1 MNRGGQLK
9 LSFGMIFSIILII
22 VFVAFA
28 FYAIGMILDFQ
39 GTASVGG
46 FVNDLQKDVDKM
58 WAGSG
63 GSQGY
68 KYNLPDDINEICF
81 DEENRISFKPFGEG
95 GEFEDREI
103 KHLDK
108 SISFCIDN
116 VEGVKIRI
124 KKDEGESLVSI
135 EAGE

>member
-22 VFVAFA
+22 VFLFFA
-28 FYAIGMILDFQ
+28 FYAINMILDFQ

-68 KYNLPDDINEICF
+68 EYSLSDDIDEVCF
-81 DEENRISFKPFGEG
+81 DEESRISFKPFGEG
-95 GEFEDREI
+95 GEFEDRKIE
-103 KHLDK
+103 HL
-108 SISFCIDN
+108 SPMSSFCVAN
-116 VEGVKIRI
+116 VEGVSIRI
-124 KKDEGESLVSI
+124 KKGDGEALVNI